1 MNPTL
6 TERAHQPFLNDTGDI
21 GKLVEAYDWGSTPL
35 GEISYWSAGVKA
47 VVAMM
52 LRSPMPMV
60 MLMGVEGVMIYNEGY
75 ATFAGPRHPQLLG
88 MTAGEGWPE
97 VAEFNAMIIR
107 RVFAGERIS
116 YTDQEFSLNRK
127 GTLEQV
133 FLNLDYSA
141 VSDEHGVTVAVLVTV
156 VETTA
161 KVKADRWMAGERQR
175 LQAMFE
181 QTPGFTAML
190 TGPQHV
196 FALTN
201 RAYSTLVNNREVLG
215 KSVKEAI
222 PEAAD
227 QGFVDL
233 LDKLYA
239 TGEIFEGTAIPFVI
253 ADSQGNTNKRFLDF
267 VYQPLKNDAGE
278 VFGIFVQGFDV
289 TDRVVAEKA
298 MVESEALFRTLAQA
312 VPNQVWIAAPDGL
325 LYWFNDRV
333 YDYSG
338 ARPGELDGEK
348 WATLLHPDE
357 LAEVAAT
364 WTAAVTSGE
373 IYQTEFRI
381 RQHDGNYHWHLV
393 RALPIRDEK
402 GEILRWIGTNTDIHD
417 QKSASQVLTHENL
430 SLTQQ
435 ISQRTEERDRMWRLA
450 TDIMVVADIDGNI
463 TSVNP
468 AFSTLLGWKEGEVTG
483 VPFVSLIHPD
493 EQQRAGGKLFASS
506 DGNNTFK
513 FEKRVRRADGAYS
526 LVSWTG
532 ARDAGLFHAV
542 GRDVTAERAA
552 AAAMK
557 RTEQALIQSQKMDTI
572 GKLTGG
578 VAHDFNNL
586 LQVISGNLQLLTPE
600 VRDNP
605 RALRKI
611 NNALDGVSRGA
622 KLASYLLAFGRRQAL
637 EPKVVKVSRYI
648 VAMEDMLRRSLGEA
662 IDIEMVASGG
672 LWNCLVD
679 VPQLEN
685 AILNLCINARDA
697 MEANG
702 KLTIEMGNVALDD
715 DYAANHFEVER
726 GQYIMIA
733 VSDTGSG
740 MTPEVIAQAF
750 EPFFSTKPEGKGT
763 GLGLSMVYGFVKQS
777 GGHVK
782 IYSEVGLGTTVKLYL
797 PRSMAAEEMPTI
809 LDSREVVG
817 GEETILVVED
827 DVGVRKIVVEML
839 GGLGYRV
846 LQAGEAEGALAIV
859 QSGLAID
866 LLFTDVVM
874 PGPLRSPD
882 LAREARGCLPD
893 LAVLFTSG
901 YTENAIVH
909 GGRLDAG
916 VELLGKPYTRAALAQ
931 KIRHV
936 LGNQKQRKQTAAME
950 IKKAA
955 PVNPAN
961 AASQSIIKP
970 EPAPPRALHIL
981 LVEDDDIIR
990 ANTTELLSL
999 LGHRVSHTSHAEQAL
1014 KILSSEDIN
1023 VLIADIQLP
1032 GMSGETLANQ
1042 ARASLPELH
1051 VVFASGQPQQTR
1063 LPGAVSLIKP
1073 YDIAALVQ
1081 AIEGAG
1087 R

>member
-1 MNPTL
+1 MINSIPSK
-6 TERAHQPFLNDTGDI
+6 RAHQPFLNDTGDI
-21 GKLVEAYDWGSTPL
+21 GELVSQFDWAATAL
-35 GEISYWSAGVKA
+35 GDIDTWSAGVKA

-75 ATFAGPRHPQLLG
+75 AKFASPRHPYLLG
-88 MTAGEGWPE
+88 MTAKEGWPE
-97 VAEFNAMIIR
+97 VAEFNAMIIS
-107 RVFAGERIS
+107 RVFAGERIT
-116 YTDQEFSLNRK
+116 YTDQEFALNRK
-127 GTLEQV
+127 GMLEEV
-133 FLNLDYSA
+133 FLSLDYSA
-141 VSDEHGVTVAVLVTV
+141 VSDENGVTVAVLATV
-156 VETTA
+156 VETTD
-161 KVKADRWMAGERQR
+161 KVRADRWVKGEHQR

-190 TGPQHV
+190 TGPQHI
-196 FALTN
+196 FTLTN
-201 RAYSTLVNNREVLG
+201 RAYSSLVNNRQVLG
-215 KSVKEAI
+215 KSVAQAL
-222 PEAAD
+222 PEAAE

-233 LDKLYA
+233 LDKLYVS
-239 TGEIFEGTAIPFVI
+239 GEIFEGHAIPFSL
-253 ADSQGNTNKRFLDF
+253 ADDSDGGSKERFLDF

-278 VFGIFVQGFDV
+278 IFGIFVQGFDV
-289 TDRVVAEKA
+289 TDRVLAEKSRL
-298 MVESEALFRTLAQA
+298 ESEALFRTLAQA
-312 VPNQVWIAAPDGL
+312 VPNQVWAASPDGL

-333 YDYSG
+333 YSYSG

-348 WATLLHPDE
+348 WASILHPDE
-357 LAEVAAT
+357 VAEVAAT
-364 WTAAVTSGE
+364 WIAAVTSGE
-373 IYQTEFRI
+373 VYQTEFRI

-393 RALPIRDEK
+393 RALPIRDEQ

-417 QKSASQVLTHENL
+417 QKSASQFLTHENL
-430 SLTQQ
+430 NLTQQ
-435 ISQRTEERDRMWRLA
+435 IGKRTEERDRMWRLA
-450 TDIMVVADIDGNI
+450 TDLMLVADVDGNI

-468 AFSTLLGWKEGEVTG
+468 AFTALLGWAEADVTG
-483 VPFVSLIHPD
+483 MPFISLIHPD

-513 FEKRVRRADGAYS
+513 FEKHVRRADGTYN

-532 ARDAGLFHAV
+532 SRDAGLFHAV

-586 LQVISGNLQLLTPE
+586 LQVISGNLQLLAAE
-600 VRDNP
+600 VKDNP
-605 RALRKI
+605 RAQRKI
-611 NNALDGVSRGA
+611 DNALDGVSRGA

-648 VAMEDMLRRSLGEA
+648 GAMEDMLRRSLGEA
-662 IDIEMVASGG
+662 IDIEMIASGG

-697 MEANG
+697 MESNG

-715 DYAANHFEVER
+715 DYAANHLEVER

-740 MTPEVIAQAF
+740 MTPEVMAQAF

-782 IYSEVGLGTTVKLYL
+782 IYSEVGDGTTVKLYL

-809 LDSREVVG
+809 IDSREIVG

-827 DVGVRKIVVEML
+827 DVGVRKTVVEML

-882 LAREARGCLPD
+882 LAREARGCLPN

-936 LGNQKQRKQTAAME
+936 LANQKQRKQVATTT
-950 IKKAA
+950 
-955 PVNPAN
+955 PAIN
-961 AASQSIIKP
+961 NTPTMSSTPLRGK
-970 EPAPPRALHIL
+970 RIL
-981 LVEDDDIIR
+981 LVEDDEVIR

-999 LGHRVSHTSHAEQAL
+999 LGHTVLEASNAEQAL
-1014 KILSSEDIN
+1014 SLLPATAFD
-1023 VLIADIQLP
+1023 VLMTDIQLP
-1032 GMSGETLANQ
+1032 GMSGETLATQ
-1042 ARASLPELH
+1042 ARNILPTLH
-1051 VVFASGQPQQTR
+1051 VVFASGRHQQIS
-1063 LPGAVSLIKP
+1063 LPGAVTLIKP
-1073 YDIAALVQ
+1073 YDVAALAEAVK
-1081 AIEGAG
+1081 G
-1087 R
+1087 